1 MQSLAGDTCGLG
13 GVVSENFKKKKGRMF
28 FGDQGYGGVLGTVGG
43 RVGACSSRE
52 WEIPGACGRSKD

>member
-1 MQSLAGDTCGLG
+1 VLYQKTS
-13 GVVSENFKKKKGRMF
+13 KKKGRMF

-43 RVGACSSRE
+43 RVGARSSQE